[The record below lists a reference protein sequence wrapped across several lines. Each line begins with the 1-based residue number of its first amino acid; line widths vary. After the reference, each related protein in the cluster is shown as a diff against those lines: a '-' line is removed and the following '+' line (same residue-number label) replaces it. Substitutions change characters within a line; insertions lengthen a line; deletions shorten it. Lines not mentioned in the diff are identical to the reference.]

1 MDAVDRE
8 GLCDGSHDVDDLR
21 AVLRIGR
28 AEPVDRVSCGVDLES
43 VGLFHSHFE
52 TVRSFHGMEAVDPRM
67 NLNAMLLRGRDAFL
81 EGGLER
87 LPWKK
92 ACGEIGGVGGG
103 RVGEDG
109 GDVIV
114 FQQRDDV
121 VPILSGQTGQR
132 TAPNGAEF
140 VGGSGDLLNWR
151 GGRQLFA
158 SVRELDGCLELA

>member
-21 AVLRIGR
+21 AVLRIRR

-81 EGGLER
+81 EGGLEGLSGQETR
-87 LPWKK
+87 
-92 ACGEIGGVGGG
+92 GEIGTIGGG
-103 RVGEDG
+103 RIGEDG
-109 GDVIV
+109 GEAILL
-114 FQQRDDV
+114 QQWDDDV
-121 VPILSGQTGQR
+121 PTLAGQAGQR
-132 TAPNGAEF
+132 TAPDGAEF
-140 VGGSGDLLNWR
+140 I
-151 GGRQLFA
+151 GGRGNLPYK
-158 SVRELDGCLELA
+158 